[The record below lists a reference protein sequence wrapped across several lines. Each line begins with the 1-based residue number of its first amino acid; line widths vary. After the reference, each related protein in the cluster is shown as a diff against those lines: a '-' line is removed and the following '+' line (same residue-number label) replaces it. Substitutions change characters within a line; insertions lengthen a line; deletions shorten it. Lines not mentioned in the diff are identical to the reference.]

1 MNMKVKNK
9 IKSIGTAYLF
19 MLPALLLITF
29 YMVYPAI
36 KTVIMSFYDWDGFS
50 SVGAEFVGIAN
61 YAKMLK
67 MPKFW
72 NALEN
77 NVIYTLCVVVTTVVM
92 GMLLAIPIDRCIRGW
107 KVFKFAFY
115 IPTMLSVTV
124 VGMLFK
130 QILEPNNGLLN
141 SLLIACGLESWA
153 MSWLSDPDIAMW
165 VVLAVVTWQYAG
177 TTMLLFL
184 AAMASIPNDV
194 HEAATLDG
202 VSEVSRFFK
211 ITLPIIKRPVM
222 VVVMLQ
228 LIFGFKSYDI
238 FAVLTKGGPGT
249 TTQVLS
255 LLVTQTA
262 FKNGQYGLACAIA
275 VVMIVIVSI
284 ISVFYIRQ
292 SKLGDQDV
300 E

>member
-1 MNMKVKNK
+1 MKSKTKHSLQNA
-9 IKSIGTAYLF
+9 GTAYLF
-19 MLPALLLITF
+19 LLPALIMLALFLL
-29 YMVYPAI
+29 YPTI
-36 KTVIMSFYDWDGFS
+36 KTIVMSFYDWDGFS
-50 SVGAEFVGIAN
+50 SAGPEFVGLEN
-61 YAKMLK
+61 YSKLFK
-67 MPKFW
+67 LPKFFR
-72 NALEN
+72 ALEN
-77 NVIYTLCVVVTTVVM
+77 NVIYTACVVITTVVL
-92 GMLLAIPIDRCIRGW
+92 GMLLAVPIDRGIWGW
-107 KVFKFAFY
+107 KLFKFAFY
-115 IPTMLSVTV
+115 IPSMLSITV

-141 SLLIACGLESWA
+141 TLLRSIGLESWA
-153 MSWLSDPDIAMW
+153 MSWLTNPGTALW

-184 AAMASIPNDV
+184 AAMASIPNEI

-202 VSEVSRFFK
+202 VNEISRFFK
-211 ITLPIIKRPVM
+211 ITLPMIKRPAL

-228 LIFGFKSYDI
+228 IIFGFKSYDV

-249 TTQVLS
+249 STQVLS

-275 VVMIVIVSI
+275 VIMIAIVSI
-284 ISVFYIRQ
+284 VSVFYIRQ
-292 SKLGDQDV
+292 SKLGNQNV